1 MSRKAK
7 APKNTP
13 FTAEMA
19 ETYFGAIKSDFD
31 GLQSNFDS
39 LRSNFDGLQSNFDSL
54 RSEVNQR
61 LDKHDQKL
69 NTILEVVKV
78 YDVDRKEIKLNL
90 WEHER
95 RLMKLEK
102 HLS

>member
-7 APKNTP
+7 TAKNTP

-19 ETYFGAIKSDFD
+19 ETYFSAIKSDFD
-31 GLQSNFDS
+31 GLQLNF
-39 LRSNFDGLQSNFDSL
+39 NSL

-61 LDKHDQKL
+61 LDKQDQKL

-78 YDVDRKEIKLNL
+78 YDTDRKEIKLNL